1 MSGKQRSL
9 TVQPVTAGRIE
20 VHGVMKTYALPQ
32 ADRHVALLDVSLS
45 VRPGAFTCIVGASGC
60 GKSTLLFLLGGLLKP
75 DRGTVDITGLHPP
88 AVLDARSPKVGM
100 VFQDPRLLPW
110 KTVRANVSFALH
122 DWPHDA
128 AQERVTEVLEH
139 VGLGHVGDRFPNQ
152 LSGGMQ
158 QRVAIARALAVNPGV
173 LLMDEPFSALDEMTA
188 RRLRMELLSLWD
200 EFQTTVVFVTHNA
213 LEASYLADRILVMK
227 ARTIETEIEVRLT
240 RPRVYEDPALFSVYR
255 TVVNALG
262 EIERVEADGAKK
274 KTQPGV

>member
-1 MSGKQRSL
+1 MNGRERGL

-20 VHGVMKTYALPQ
+20 VRGVMKTYPLPQ

-45 VRPGAFTCIVGASGC
+45 VRPGAFTCVVGASGC
-60 GKSTLLFLLGGLLKP
+60 GKSTLLFLLGGLLQP
-75 DRGTVDITGLHPP
+75 DRGTVD
-88 AVLDARSPKVGM
+88 VKSPNVGM

-110 KTVRANVSFALH
+110 RTVRANVSFALH
-122 DWPHDA
+122 DWTRDA
-128 AQERVTEVLEH
+128 AEERVTEVLKL

-188 RRLRMELLSLWD
+188 RRLRMELLSIWD

-227 ARTIETEIEVRLT
+227 ARTIETEIDVPLT
-240 RPRVYEDPALFSVYR
+240 RPRVYEDPDLFGVYR

-262 EIERVEADGAKK
+262 EIERSEGAASQKN
-274 KTQPGV
+274 QPGG

>member
-32 ADRHVALLDVSLS
+32 AERHVALLDVSMS

-75 DRGTVDITGLHPP
+75 DRGTVD
-88 AVLDARSPKVGM
+88 VKSPKVGM

-110 KTVRANVSFALH
+110 QPVRANVSFALH

-128 AQERVTEVLEH
+128 AEERVTEVLEL

-200 EFQTTVVFVTHNA
+200 QFQTTVVFVTHNA

-227 ARTIETEIEVRLT
+227 ARTIETEIDVPLT
-240 RPRVYEDPALFSVYR
+240 RPRVYEDPDLFRVYR
-255 TVVNALG
+255 TVVAALG
-262 EIERVEADGAKK
+262 EIERDEADAAKQK
-274 KTQPGV
+274 KQPGE